1 MERIG
6 IKVYTR
12 NELVEIVAEGQRE
25 VERLENTKRTPF
37 SDFRYEERKKHI
49 SKLDK
54 DYSEEAANIRND
66 EADFTDCD
74 IYYMQYVIFGEYVYG

>member
-1 MERIG
+1 MEGID

-12 NELVEIVAEGQRE
+12 NELVEIVAEEQRE

-49 SKLDK
+49 SKLQGLLSH
-54 DYSEEAANIRND
+54 YPQD
-66 EADFTDCD
+66 EVFYLHAGKPVT
-74 IYYMQYVIFGEYVYG
+74 ITEK